1 MGNQKNLIHNIN
13 AIEMNFNYIADT
25 IEDLAHF
32 VAELK
37 CENKDNIKISTHMF
51 LIADYAGLIADKVIT
66 MKNEIEKEYV

>member
-1 MGNQKNLIHNIN
+1 MGNQQDLIHNIN

-37 CENKDNIKISTHMF
+37 CENRDNIKISTHLF
-51 LIADYAGLIADKVIT
+51 LIADYASLIADKVSQ
-66 MKNEIEKEYV
+66 IERSVDEVGV